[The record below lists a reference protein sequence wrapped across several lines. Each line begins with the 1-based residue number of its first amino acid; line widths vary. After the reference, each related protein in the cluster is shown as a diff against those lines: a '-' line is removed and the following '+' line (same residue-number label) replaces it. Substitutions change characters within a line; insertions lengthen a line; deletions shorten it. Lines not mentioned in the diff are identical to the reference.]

1 MQMQCKRIENAY
13 AQPERDALHFVL
25 STFFTF
31 RDGAYYHER
40 CEAEISAFKAKSV
53 KRKSVANA
61 RWEREKRKSD
71 ANEAPGSRDAD
82 ADADALQM
90 QSNSNPS
97 GLLTN
102 NHKPV
107 SKRDI
112 YTPSEIESGDVDLKA
127 AFADWKRVRKAKKA
141 PLTETAWMQFRKQVD
156 LSGMSLL
163 DTLRLCCERSW
174 ISFRA
179 DWVQS
184 NATPSWVGGDE

>member
-1 MQMQCKRIENAY
+1 MKFVQFHLGDWLSGTHLLSATERGVYFDLIVQYYIQEGPLMQMQCKRIENAY

-31 RDGAYYHER
+31 RDGAFYHER

-53 KRKSVANA
+53 KRKSAANA

-71 ANEAPGSRDAD
+71 ENEAPGSRDAD

-127 AFADWKRVRKAKKA
+127 AFADWKRVRKAK
-141 PLTETAWMQFRKQVD
+141 RH
-156 LSGMSLL
+156 
-163 DTLRLCCERSW
+163 R
-174 ISFRA
+174 
-179 DWVQS
+179 
-184 NATPSWVGGDE
+184 